1 MAVVPVVGKPRDLA
15 LPFRSADQSRHSA
28 DQSRPYVSQMHRV
41 GRMCIIHAHTMM
53 PIDQVNSSASRVSSG
68 KARGPRL
75 STNSGSVTSVHTES
89 PQPYVAASLAR
100 EGQSSARPIS
110 RLLKS
115 RGDASRVSRPAS
127 GDTRAGVGRSDV
139 ADASHDDQK

>member
-1 MAVVPVVGKPRDLA
+1 M
-15 LPFRSADQSRHSA
+15 S
-28 DQSRPYVSQMHRV
+28 
-41 GRMCIIHAHTMM
+41 IH
-53 PIDQVNSSASRVSSG
+53 QVNSSASRVSSG
-68 KARGPRL
+68 KARGPRP

-100 EGQSSARPIS
+100 EGQGSARPIS

-115 RGDASRVSRPAS
+115 RGDARVSRPAS
-127 GDTRAGVGRSDV
+127 GDTSAGVGRSDV